1 LKNLGNT
8 RENLSAILCSPK
20 YRGAGEKKGG
30 HIALLTQL
38 VVMQCY
44 LQDTLYCLLSDAT
57 RCRGTASKS
66 GDAVSIFNYCQRF
79 VEKLGDQ
86 Q

>member
-1 LKNLGNT
+1 
-8 RENLSAILCSPK
+8 
-20 YRGAGEKKGG
+20 
-30 HIALLTQL
+30 
-38 VVMQCY
+38 MQCY

-66 GDAVSIFNYCQRF
+66 GDVVNIFNYCQRF